1 MESGRD
7 TLLVDRGPGAGVGP
21 GSVLHC
27 GAVVPESLPA
37 LGGALPSAVSAGFVK
52 RALPGLP
59 RDELSPAYGKLSEN
73 IYCLLYLRTI
83 IRDLVF
89 EEVFCEHMIYEM
101 QGEFCI
107 CKYAEKS
114 VPRGALI

>member
-1 MESGRD
+1 M
-7 TLLVDRGPGAGVGP
+7 LCCGV
-21 GSVLHC
+21 
-27 GAVVPESLPA
+27 AVPESPPA
-37 LGGALPSAVSAGFVK
+37 LGGALPSTVSADFVK

-59 RDELSPAYGKLSEN
+59 RDELSPAYGKLSDD

-89 EEVFCEHMIYEM
+89 EEVFCEHMIYET

-107 CKYAEKS
+107 CKC
-114 VPRGALI
+114 